1 MVSVREFLGGVSV
14 ECVKNGS
21 LGAAPPE
28 WLDAVALICERQE
41 IASVEVLAQAK
52 PVDFDADTA
61 ITSGKRAFLL
71 KCVSEAQ
78 KLRPSASAS
87 SEAGRHTGCAP
98 ASLRASCQAIA
109 HVNLADEIAKQ
120 PAINGLP
127 QSFWPRRVRCVDTP
141 RGRLPPWRI
150 SSKMADWLA
159 SEIRKLEKRGT
170 KNPFVFTDMKKW
182 IPAWLVPGGAHDADD
197 EPEASKEVRDL
208 ARALGA
214 APTSD
219 PKKGLFITSWA
230 IAWQRRRIVS
240 PSLQMQS
247 RRALAGT
254 EWLRWRSASCHRT
267 GCCSTRKW
275 SWRWPARHRLAADT
289 LARARRVRAPF
300 FRRKSGA
307 SISR

>member
-1 MVSVREFLGGVSV
+1 MASVREFLGGVSV
-14 ECVKNGS
+14 ECVRNGS

-41 IASVEVLAQAK
+41 IVSVEVLAQAK
-52 PVDFDADTA
+52 PADFDADAA
-61 ITSGKRAFLL
+61 ITAGKRAFLI
-71 KCVSEAQ
+71 KCVAEAQ

-87 SEAGRHTGCAP
+87 SEVGRHAGSAP
-98 ASLRASCQAIA
+98 ASLRASRQAIA

-120 PAINGLP
+120 PAFYGLP
-127 QSFWPRRVRCVDTP
+127 QSFWPRRVRCVETP
-141 RGRLPPWRI
+141 RARLPPWRV
-150 SSKMADWLA
+150 SSQMADWLA

-170 KNPFVFTDMKKW
+170 RNPFVFTDMKKW
-182 IPAWLVPGGAHDADD
+182 LPAWMVPGDAHGADD
-197 EPEASKEVRDL
+197 APEASKEVRDL
-208 ARALGA
+208 ARVLGA

-219 PKKGLFITSWA
+219 PKEGMFITSWA
-230 IAWQRRRIVS
+230 IAWQRRRIAS
-240 PSLQMQS
+240 QLLPMQS

-267 GCCSTRKW
+267 QFCNTRKW
-275 SWRWPARHRLAADT
+275 SWRWPARHRLAANT
-289 LARARRVRAPF
+289 LARARRVRAPL